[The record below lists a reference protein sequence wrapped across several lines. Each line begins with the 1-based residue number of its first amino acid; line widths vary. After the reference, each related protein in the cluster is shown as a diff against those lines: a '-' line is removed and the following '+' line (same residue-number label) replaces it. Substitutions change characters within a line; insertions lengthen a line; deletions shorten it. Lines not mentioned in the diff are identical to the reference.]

1 MIKYL
6 WTSQVMLVVK
16 NTPAP
21 VGDMRCRCN
30 PWAGEGPW
38 RRKWKPTPVFLPE
51 NPMDR
56 GAWRA
61 TVHGLQRVKHI
72 WATFTFHFQNTF
84 RSFRKCH
91 LHTPCDTEKLEGPSV
106 RQKFRQ
112 CPSCLNG
119 VVHFSQVLVYGSWDT
134 PLTGSTSFL
143 KYLLTYSWFTM
154 LH

>member
-16 NTPAP
+16 NTPAT
-21 VGDMRCRCN
+21 VGDMRCRFN
-30 PWAGEGPW
+30 PWVGEGPW
-38 RRKWKPTPVFLPE
+38 RRKWKPTPVFLPRE
-51 NPMDR
+51 S
-56 GAWRA
+56 
-61 TVHGLQRVKHI
+61 HGQRSLAGDSPWVAKSRTHLSD
-72 WATFTFHFQNTF
+72 FHFHFQNTF
-84 RSFRKCH
+84 RSFRKCC

-106 RQKFRQ
+106 RQKVRQ
-112 CPSCLNG
+112 SPSRLNG
-119 VVHFSQVLVYGSWDT
+119 VVHFSWILVCGSWDT